1 MLKDDN
7 VIGTPDKPPQLCAV
21 SGKPIQA
28 GFAIRYHLTGS
39 FYVLVLP
46 KYQPRMTD
54 DLRAEYRAAVEPT
67 QTKTKRGSK

>member
-1 MLKDDN
+1 MLDSDGI
-7 VIGTPDKPPQLCAV
+7 IGTPDKPPQLCAV

-46 KYQPRMTD
+46 KYQSGMTD
-54 DLRAEYRAAVEPT
+54 ELRDEYRASVST
-67 QTKTKRGSK
+67 TKSKRGK

>member
-1 MLKDDN
+1 MLDSDN

-46 KYQPRMTD
+46 KYQPGMTD
-54 DLRAEYRAAVEPT
+54 ELRDEYRASVLT
-67 QTKTKRGSK
+67 TKSKRGK

>member
-1 MLKDDN
+1 MLTSDE

-46 KYQPRMTD
+46 KYQAGMTD
-54 DLRAEYRAAVEPT
+54 NLRAEYRASVEPT